1 LVRLEAEC
9 VCVHMKGA
17 FAPQSVPKLFPHFV
31 RSVDFGMSAVSSLHP
46 HEPASSV
53 GPATSEKC
61 QFRKLASY
69 RLRQ

>member
-31 RSVDFGMSAVSSLHP
+31 RSVDFGMSAVSPLHP
-46 HEPASSV
+46 PRTDIVSWASHV
-53 GPATSEKC
+53 GKMPIPEVG
-61 QFRKLASY
+61 FL
-69 RLRQ
+69 